1 MKSLRAQG
9 VLEVGKIV
17 QVEPLPV
24 EGTVSGYN
32 LVCAGVPPAPA
43 AHWGPSWANCP
54 PVCGKKYFLQL
65 VSPGQGQ
72 GVTLEQGHISGT
84 CPTPGRKGSSGNPR
98 PCGTSE
104 V

>member
-9 VLEVGKIV
+9 ILQMGEIV
-17 QVEPLPV
+17 QVELLPV
-24 EGTVSGYN
+24 EGTDISGYK
-32 LVCAGVPPAPA
+32 LICAMVPPAPA
-43 AHWGPSWANCP
+43 AHQAGQTVLQFVEKN
-54 PVCGKKYFLQL
+54 FLQL
-65 VSPGQGQ
+65 VSPGEGQ

-84 CPTPGRKGSSGNPR
+84 CPTPGRKGSSGNPH